1 MKLLSRLPLVTA
13 MVTAMAT
20 AMVMVEAMVTVGVM
34 VTVMDTDTDTAT
46 PIEHVLNIL
55 YKLQLQRYLRIN
67 MPVVQLCK
75 INTNWSCEESF

>member
-34 VTVMDTDTDTAT
+34 VTVTVMDTDTAT